1 MNRMTAFLVS
11 LTATFAVV
19 AALPTDLQA
28 QAHHPLVTMSVTP
41 PGGQATQ
48 LTAPD
53 SGVATLKL
61 KDGTEIG
68 FRPTIQDA
76 RPWNQITITIVRMP
90 TATQPTQ
97 EIGRVDVKKGASPVP
112 SNTTPAF
119 RIAVTTVAEPKQ

>member
-1 MNRMTAFLVS
+1 MKRLTAFLVL
-11 LTATFAVV
+11 LTALVVV
-19 AALPTDLQA
+19 AALPAVVQA

-41 PGGQATQ
+41 QGGQATT

-68 FRPTIQDA
+68 FRPTIQDS

>member
-1 MNRMTAFLVS
+1 MKRMTAFLVP
-11 LTATFAVV
+11 LTALAAV
-19 AALPTDLQA
+19 AALPAVLQA

-41 PGGQATQ
+41 QGGQATT

-68 FRPTIQDA
+68 FRPTIQDS
-76 RPWNQITITIVRMP
+76 RPWNQITVTIVRMP

-97 EIGRVDVKKGASPVP
+97 EIGRVDVKKGASPVA

-119 RIAVTTVAEPKQ
+119 RIAVTTVSEPKQ

>member
-1 MNRMTAFLVS
+1 MKRMTALLVFLTV
-11 LTATFAVV
+11 LAVV
-19 AALPTDLQA
+19 ATLPTVARA

-41 PGGQATQ
+41 QGGQATQ

-68 FRPTIQDA
+68 FRPTIQDS

-119 RIAVTTVAEPKQ
+119 RIAVTTVSEPKQ

>member
-1 MNRMTAFLVS
+1 MKRMTAFLVFV
-11 LTATFAVV
+11 TAVAVV
-19 AALPTDLQA
+19 AALPAVVQA

-41 PGGQATQ
+41 EGGQATQ

-68 FRPTIQDA
+68 FRPTIQDS
-76 RPWNQITITIVRMP
+76 RPWNQITVTIVRMP
-90 TATQPTQ
+90 TATTPTQ

-112 SNTTPAF
+112 SNTKPAF
-119 RIAVTTVAEPKQ
+119 RIAVTTVSEPK